1 MPLKTCPNFRSR
13 LKLQELL
20 CRETG
25 AAPAGERVP
34 VRVGG
39 GEGGVLMG
47 GLVVVVVELGEAD
60 EEDGGEAEGEDED
73 GRHQQLGTMLLQ
85 SGR

>member
-1 MPLKTCPNFRSR
+1 ML
-13 LKLQELL
+13 
-20 CRETG
+20 
-25 AAPAGERVP
+25 
-34 VRVGG
+34 
-39 GEGGVLMG
+39 VLMG

-73 GRHQQLGTMLLQ
+73 SRHQQLGTMLLQ